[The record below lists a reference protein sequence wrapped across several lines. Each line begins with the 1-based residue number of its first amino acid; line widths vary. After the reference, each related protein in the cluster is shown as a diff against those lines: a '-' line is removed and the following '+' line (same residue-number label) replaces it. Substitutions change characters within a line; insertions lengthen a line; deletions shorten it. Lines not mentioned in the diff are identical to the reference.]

1 MKQVF
6 SYRRKQTIKPGMICD
21 SSDIVGVY
29 AQDKLSDLL
38 VEQFWIVLLNTK
50 NRIIGEVMVSQGSLT
65 SSIVSMREVF
75 LPAIV
80 NSAAHII
87 CIHNHPSG
95 DPAPGRED
103 IAVTKDLKDTGNL
116 LGIRV
121 LDHIIV
127 GDGRFYSF
135 ATEGL
140 L

>member
-6 SYRRKQTIKPGMICD
+6 SYRRKQTIKQGMVCD
-21 SSDIVGVY
+21 RSDIVGVY

-38 VEQFWIVLLNTK
+38 VEQFWVVLLNTK

-87 CIHNHPSG
+87 AIHNHPSG
-95 DPAPGRED
+95 DPTPSRED
-103 IAVTKDLKDTGNL
+103 TAITKQLKDAGQI

-121 LDHIIV
+121 LDHIIT
-127 GDGRFYSF
+127 GDGKFYSF